1 MYIDPSVAAL
11 LQHSISGT
19 GNFTGVE
26 VGRASRTMGTGAA
39 AVTVLATKLG
49 AAGNSF
55 HVQLVNPG
63 GTVAQTRT
71 RWVDSTH
78 LKVYLRRS
86 SLAILATAQ
95 EVADAINA
103 TPGPPGVVDACVM
116 AYAGGTD
123 PVLAAADAALDGG
136 LNPVTQDAE
145 HRMLPAANVHG
156 GLFFFG
162 HDDAVEV
169 LQVTGRFPGLGG
181 ATALKVQIV
190 HLGPGNVPIETE
202 AFTFFTAS
210 LDGTTADFFCDKRP
224 ILGPRQA
231 VRVLMAAPGV
241 VQVLARRAE
250 RPYLGA

>member
-26 VGRASRTMGTGAA
+26 VGRASRTMGAGAA
-39 AVTVLATKLG
+39 AVTVRATELG

-63 GTVAQTRT
+63 GVVGQTKT
-71 RWVDSTH
+71 RWVDPTH

-103 TPGPPGVVDACVM
+103 TPGTANVM
-116 AYAGGTD
+116 AFAGGTD
-123 PVLAAADAALDGG
+123 PVLAAADAALAGG
-136 LNPVTQDAE
+136 LDPVITNAE
-145 HRMLPAANVHG
+145 YRLTPAANVPG

-162 HDDAVEV
+162 HDDAIEV
-169 LQVTGRFPGLGG
+169 LQITGRFPGLGG
-181 ATALKVQIV
+181 STNAKVQIV
-190 HLGPGNVPIETE
+190 SLGPGNVPIEAE
-202 AFTFFTAS
+202 AFTFFTAT

-241 VQVLARRAE
+241 AQVLVRRAE